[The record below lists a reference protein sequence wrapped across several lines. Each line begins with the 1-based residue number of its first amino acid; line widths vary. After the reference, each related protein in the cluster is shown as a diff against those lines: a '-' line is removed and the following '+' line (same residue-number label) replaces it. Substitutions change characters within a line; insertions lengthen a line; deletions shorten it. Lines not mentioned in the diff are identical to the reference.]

1 MEQCAQLLKL
11 FTQGSLAVNSRLLKP
26 FFITIKMNKLTKVIG
41 ALALIL
47 GAMPSPVLADY
58 YRKGGSETT
67 TCVKKV
73 YREEYIP
80 GTSRSNPG
88 RVRGYY
94 ERKRVPCDAPS
105 APERARQGQSLAPT
119 SGTPDDNSCV
129 EGSILGGIAG
139 GAAGGTLATKKNWIW
154 SIPAGV
160 IGGALIGCQ
169 VDGG

>member
-1 MEQCAQLLKL
+1 
-11 FTQGSLAVNSRLLKP
+11 
-26 FFITIKMNKLTKVIG
+26 MNKLTKVIC
-41 ALALIL
+41 ALALL
-47 GAMPSPVLADY
+47 SGVSVSPALADY
-58 YRKGGSETT
+58 YREGGSQTT
-67 TCVKKV
+67 TCIKKV

-88 RVRGYY
+88 RVRGFY
-94 ERKRVPCDAPS
+94 ERQKVPCEAPS
-105 APERARQGQSLAPT
+105 APKRARQGQSSAAN
-119 SGTPDDNSCV
+119 SGAPDDNSCV

-139 GAAGGTLATKKNWIW
+139 GAAGGTLATKNNWIW